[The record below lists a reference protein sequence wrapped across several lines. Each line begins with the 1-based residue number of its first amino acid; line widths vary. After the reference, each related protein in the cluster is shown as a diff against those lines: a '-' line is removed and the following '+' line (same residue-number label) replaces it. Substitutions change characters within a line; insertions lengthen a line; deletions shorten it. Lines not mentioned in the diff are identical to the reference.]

1 MSRHPDDRAILAF
14 ALPALGALAADPLVS
29 AVDTAFVGRLGT
41 EALAALGVNAGVFS
55 LAFLVFN
62 FLAYGTTPL
71 VADAMARDARSEAG
85 RIITAGL
92 GIAAVLGLLGT
103 VVLVALEVPILE
115 AMGASGSLLEAS
127 GTYLRVRAWAAP
139 AVLLVTVGNGAYR
152 GFGDTR
158 TPLRFTLWL
167 NLANVVLDALFLFGL
182 GWGLWGAALATT
194 IAQWLGAVAFVV
206 GLGRGPVPLSKPSL
220 REVRTLLGV
229 GSVLS
234 VRTAALVFTMTAT
247 TSLATRLGEVSIAAH
262 QVAMQLWLMFALLI
276 DAFALAGQS
285 LIAEALG
292 AGEVMRARRIA
303 DRLLVWG
310 LRVGLGLAL
319 FLGAGWPLWPGL
331 FGLSPEVTVALLAV
345 LPIVALMQPLN
356 ALVFVFD
363 GVFIGVRAFATLAWQ
378 MVVAT
383 SLTLAALAWV
393 WTVGAGLRG
402 VWACMVLLIAARAVG
417 LGSWYW
423 GRKVL
428 AEPA

>member
-1 MSRHPDDRAILAF
+1 VSRHPDDRAILAF
-14 ALPALGALAADPLVS
+14 ALPALGSLAADPLVS

-71 VADAMARDARSEAG
+71 VADALARDARAEAG
-85 RIITAGL
+85 RIISAGL
-92 GIAAVLGLLGT
+92 GIAVALGLVGTAVLL
-103 VVLVALEVPILE
+103 ALEVPILR
-115 AMGASGSLLEAS
+115 AMGAEGSLLEAT

-139 AVLLVTVGNGAYR
+139 AVLLVTVGNGAFR

-158 TPLRFTLWL
+158 TPLRITLWL
-167 NLANVVLDALFLFGL
+167 NLVNMGLDALFLFGL

-194 IAQWLGAVAFVV
+194 VAQWLGALLFVRR
-206 GLGRGPVPLSKPSL
+206 LARGPVPIGITAVAEI
-220 REVRTLLGV
+220 RMLLGV

-234 VRTAALVFTMTAT
+234 IRTAALIFTMTVT

-262 QVAMQLWLMFALLI
+262 QVAMQLWLMFALLV

-285 LIAEALG
+285 LIAEHLG
-292 AGEVMRARRIA
+292 AGEVQRARRVA

-310 LRVGLGLAL
+310 LRVGVALAL
-319 FLGAGWPLWPGL
+319 VLWLGWSWWPVL
-331 FGLSPEVTVALLAV
+331 FGLSAEVTLALYAV

-356 ALVFVFD
+356 AIVFVFD

-378 MVVAT
+378 MVGAT
-383 SLTLAALAWV
+383 SLTLIGLTWV
-393 WTVGAGLRG
+393 WVSGAGLPG
-402 VWACMVLLIAARAVG
+402 VWACMVLLIAARALG

-423 GRKVL
+423 GRKIL